1 MSQYWPKFQ
10 HALGAHYCPVLLII
24 AQYCPVLLIITQYC
38 PVLSAGSPIIVA
50 SGTMKIECM
59 SAYLQN
65 ILGLRKLITLM
76 MTTMTMVIM
85 LVMSVTTRV
94 NLDNFDDAEVDDG
107 R

>member
-1 MSQYWPKFQ
+1 
-10 HALGAHYCPVLLII
+10 
-24 AQYCPVLLIITQYC
+24 
-38 PVLSAGSPIIVA
+38 
-50 SGTMKIECM
+50 MKIECM

>member
-10 HALGAHYCPVLLII
+10 RALG
-24 AQYCPVLLIITQYC
+24 AQYCPVLLIISQYC
-38 PVLSAGSPIIVA
+38 PVLPGSPIIVA
-50 SGTMKIECM
+50 SGTMKIECI
-59 SAYLQN
+59 SAYPQN

-76 MTTMTMVIM
+76 MTTMTMKIM
-85 LVMSVTTRV
+85 LVMSVTTLRV